1 MPSVAIQ
8 LYSVRRE
15 MAADFEGTLK
25 KIAEMGYRGVEF
37 AGLHG
42 KSAAEVKA
50 ICERYG
56 LTPVSGHVQV
66 RFIEADPTLP
76 ATYAEIGTEYL
87 AIAGHQWGED
97 GDFDR
102 SMERFRAACE
112 AVRATGSR
120 MHYHNHDNEI
130 YCRIGD
136 KYQLDAIFDAIG
148 EDLLGCE
155 FDVGWLTVAGEDP
168 AAWIRRY
175 AGRTP
180 MLHMKDF
187 YFDKPGCIEGKKP
200 ADLADATLGRGK
212 LDVPAVLE
220 AAKEVGV
227 EWLIVEL
234 DEPEAGMTALE
245 CAKESYDYL
254 ASLIG

>member
-1 MPSVAIQ
+1 MFSVAIQ

-25 KIAEMGYRGVEF
+25 ALAEMGYQGVEF
-37 AGLHG
+37 AGLHD

-50 ICERYG
+50 LCEKYG

-76 ATYAEIGTEYL
+76 ATYQEIGTKHL
-87 AIAGHQWGED
+87 AIPGHQWGD
-97 GDFDR
+97 DKDFNH

-112 AVRATGSR
+112 AVRATGKR
-120 MHYHNHDNEI
+120 MHYHNHANEI
-130 YCRIGD
+130 YCKIGD
-136 KYQLDAIFDAIG
+136 KFQLDAIFDAIPA
-148 EDLLGCE
+148 DLLGCE

-168 AAWIRRY
+168 AEWIRRY
-175 AGRTP
+175 AGRVP

-187 YFDKPGCIEGKKP
+187 YFAESGKAAGKNP
-200 ADLADATLGRGK
+200 ADLADATLGRGR
-212 LDVPAVLE
+212 LNVPAVLE
-220 AAKEVGV
+220 AARTSGV
-227 EWLIVEL
+227 EWLIVEF
-234 DEPEAGMTALE
+234 DEPEAGMTAFE

-254 ASLIG
+254 ASLL

>member
-1 MPSVAIQ
+1 MFSVAIQ
-8 LYSVRRE
+8 LYSLRRE

-25 KIAEMGYRGVEF
+25 AIADMGYQGVEF
-37 AGLHG
+37 AGLHD

-50 ICERYG
+50 LCEKYG

-66 RFIEADPTLP
+66 RFIEADPNLP
-76 ATYAEIGTEYL
+76 ATYREIGTKYL
-87 AIAGHQWGED
+87 AIPGHQWGD
-97 GDFDR
+97 DRDFEH

-112 AVRATGSR
+112 AVRATGKR
-120 MHYHNHDNEI
+120 MHYHNHANEI
-130 YCRIGD
+130 YCKIGD
-136 KYQLDAIFDAIG
+136 KFQLDAIFDAIPA
-148 EDLLGCE
+148 DLLGCE

-168 AAWIRRY
+168 AAWIRKY

-187 YFDKPGCIEGKKP
+187 YFDKPGNLEGKNP

-212 LDVPAVLE
+212 LNVPAVLD
-220 AAKEVGV
+220 AAKDAGV

-245 CAKESYDYL
+245 CAKESCEDL
-254 ASLIG
+254 KKMIG